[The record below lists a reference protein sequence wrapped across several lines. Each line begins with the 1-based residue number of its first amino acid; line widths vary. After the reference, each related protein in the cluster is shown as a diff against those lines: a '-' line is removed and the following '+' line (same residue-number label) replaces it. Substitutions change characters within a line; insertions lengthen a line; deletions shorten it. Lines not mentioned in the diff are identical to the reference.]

1 MRKLKKIIH
10 CRVQEIVTKLNN
22 SMSDTLHE
30 ELRKKLVDI
39 SQLHLELEKL
49 TPATKQLSC
58 KDLMKEWS
66 ILGEGLGGW
75 YIQFS

>member
-1 MRKLKKIIH
+1 
-10 CRVQEIVTKLNN
+10 
-22 SMSDTLHE
+22 MSDTLHE

-75 YIQFS
+75 YI